1 MLTLTTKE
9 MASQQELFPRSWT
22 DISYGQYRELDQV
35 FHRLIASHGHI
46 VDRQTIIEMCF
57 EEVDT
62 DY

>member
-1 MLTLTTKE
+1 